1 MSNFDKI
8 LLISNICFV
17 IKVNCMKDLKYL
29 AAFSIPIIAF
39 VSINM
44 RGFWTYATPVYSFV
58 VIPILEL
65 ILSVDD
71 VNLQKQEVENKLKNK
86 LFDWLLYLN
95 LPIVFSVLIYSL
107 FVVGS
112 TFIKGF
118 EFMGLIISTGIVL
131 GVNGINVAHEL
142 GHRQKSNERFLGKLL
157 LLPTM
162 YMHFYIEHN
171 FGHHLNAATKEDPAT
186 ARYNQ
191 SLYSFWL
198 TSIFRQYISA
208 WKIQLKLLNKR
219 KVGFI
224 SVYNDMFWFSI
235 FQCAFLLTVYFFF
248 GPTGLLF
255 SLLSSIVGILLL
267 ETVNYIEHYG
277 LLRLKTE
284 ANRYERVVEK
294 HSWNSN
300 HVIGRIVL
308 YELTRHSDHHYKAS
322 KKYQVLDCH
331 EDSPQMPFGYPT
343 SMVLALI
350 PPLWFRIM
358 NKRVPPEMISL

>member
-1 MSNFDKI
+1 
-8 LLISNICFV
+8 
-17 IKVNCMKDLKYL
+17 MKDLKYL

-39 VSINM
+39 IGIGA
-44 RGFWTYATPVYSFV
+44 RGIWSFATPVYAFV
-58 VIPILEL
+58 VIPFLEL
-65 ILSVDD
+65 VLSVDD
-71 VNLQKQEVENKLKNK
+71 NNLKGQEIENKLKKK
-86 LFDWLLYLN
+86 LFDWFLYMN
-95 LPIVFSVLIYSL
+95 LPVVFSVLFYALYNVTSIELKTYEL
-107 FVVGS
+107 F
-112 TFIKGF
+112 
-118 EFMGLIISTGIVL
+118 GLVISTGIVL

-157 LLPTM
+157 LLPAM

-171 FGHHLNAATKEDPAT
+171 FGHHSHAATKEDPAT

-191 SLYSFWL
+191 SVYSFWF

-219 KVGFI
+219 KVGFF
-224 SVYNDMFWFSI
+224 SVYNDMFWFLI
-235 FQCAFLLTVYFFF
+235 FQSVFLLTVYFFF
-248 GPTGLLF
+248 GSTGLLF
-255 SLLSSIVGILLL
+255 SIFSAIIGVLLL

-277 LLRLKTE
+277 LLRLRTSSS
-284 ANRYERVVEK
+284 RYERVVEK

-322 KKYQVLDCH
+322 KKYQILDCH
-331 EDSPQMPFGYPT
+331 EDSPQMPYGYPT

-350 PPLWFRIM
+350 PPLWFKIM
-358 NKRVPPEMISL
+358 NKRVPPEMIYP